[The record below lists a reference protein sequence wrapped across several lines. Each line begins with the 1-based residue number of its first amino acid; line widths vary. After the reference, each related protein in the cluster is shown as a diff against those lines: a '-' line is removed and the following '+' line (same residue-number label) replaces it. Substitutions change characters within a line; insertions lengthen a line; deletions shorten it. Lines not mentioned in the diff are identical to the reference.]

1 MKYLIK
7 NQLRLLAFFLN
18 FFWGGGGVGEGGGG
32 SGGVGEWGKG
42 MEWKWNPPCKIINHH
57 AYTSRYSEP

>member
-1 MKYLIK
+1 MGE
-7 NQLRLLAFFLN
+7 
-18 FFWGGGGVGEGGGG
+18 GGGGSGGVGEGGGG